1 MNVLQAIDHLII
13 TLNRVEVKGE
23 DNHDMVSG
31 CIKTLRDMKQ
41 SLEAELAKEQE
52 KGA

>member
-13 TLNRVEVKGE
+13 TLNQIEVKSE
-23 DNHDMVSG
+23 SNLDMVSG

-41 SLEAELAKEQE
+41 ILEAEIAKEQE